1 MSQTSSSSELGL
13 MTHYLHLTGRRDYL
27 CFKSWHTSSHGAI
40 AETSIALVILAVL
53 ERLLYA
59 TREAMVY
66 SMSFTTT
73 LIRSV
78 WFGALTLEDQLPTG
92 DRTFLWKKQE
102 KRVPRLILSIQRK
115 CLAMHKGVGLAFQVS
130 RDATRG
136 VLYSLQASLV
146 YAPMLA
152 VMTFQAAYIISNIV
166 GLGLGE
172 VLFGRLAYAH
182 L

>member
-1 MSQTSSSSELGL
+1 
-13 MTHYLHLTGRRDYL
+13 
-27 CFKSWHTSSHGAI
+27 
-40 AETSIALVILAVL
+40 
-53 ERLLYA
+53 
-59 TREAMVY
+59 
-66 SMSFTTT
+66 MSFTTT

-152 VMTFQAAYIISNIV
+152 VMWAASPFPLSLSIYTFPGLRTFQAAYIISNIV